1 MLWGSVPPIGTVG
14 GDVAAV
20 GIVSFLVG
28 EGLLAPIAGDCHF
41 GFFCEGLQAF
51 VSRVWASCL
60 WISVATLDSMKL

>member
-1 MLWGSVPPIGTVG
+1 MLWGSVSPIGTVR

-20 GIVSFLVG
+20 GIVLFLVV
-28 EGLLAPIAGDCHF
+28 EGLLAPTAGDCHF
-41 GFFCEGLQAF
+41 GFFCEGLQVF